1 MSIFNHF
8 GITNLCFSKKKN
20 VHFFYVYNWV
30 VFMDALNV
38 VCETSFFMETGGFSL
53 VDYYISTPII
63 LGKVDKFIV
72 ASLTMW
78 SDHAPLHIQVHTFNI
93 SDISNTVFPND
104 VHEHTV
110 LNRTFKWEKDR
121 LDHAR
126 SALQSCMDEL
136 QK

>member
-1 MSIFNHF
+1 
-8 GITNLCFSKKKN
+8 
-20 VHFFYVYNWV
+20 
-30 VFMDALNV
+30 MDALNV

-53 VDYYISTPII
+53 VDYCISTPII